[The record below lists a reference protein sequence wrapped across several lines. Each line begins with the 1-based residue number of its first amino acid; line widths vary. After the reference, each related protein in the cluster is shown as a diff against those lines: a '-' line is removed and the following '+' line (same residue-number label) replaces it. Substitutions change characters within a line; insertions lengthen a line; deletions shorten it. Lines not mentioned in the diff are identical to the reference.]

1 MHNRPEPL
9 YFWLYFVIINGIW
22 IVVPSMCIAHA
33 ATKINNAVAATS
45 GGAKD
50 KAKRK

>member
-22 IVVPSMCIAHA
+22 IVVPSVCIAHA
-33 ATKINNAVAATS
+33 ATKINNAVAAAS
-45 GGAKD
+45 DKG